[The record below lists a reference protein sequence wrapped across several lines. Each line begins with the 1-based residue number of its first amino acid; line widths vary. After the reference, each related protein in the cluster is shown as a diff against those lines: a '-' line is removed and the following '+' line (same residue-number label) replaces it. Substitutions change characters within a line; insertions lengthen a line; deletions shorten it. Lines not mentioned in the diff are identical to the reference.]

1 MKSHLRMLPPVL
13 LISLLFVTA
22 GAALLNAQI
31 ADPIRAHVDHSF
43 IIGNTT
49 LPPGEYTFR
58 MMQDSDLAVMN
69 ATSEND
75 KTSVDFIVRETTA
88 DHTPSHSELVFRK
101 YGNTEFLSK
110 LFEGGSKSGAEV
122 TETSRQEARLAK
134 QMQHATEHTEEQK

>member
-1 MKSHLRMLPPVL
+1 MKCYLRTLALALV
-13 LISLLFVTA
+13 SLLFVAA
-22 GAALLNAQI
+22 GAPWLNAQI
-31 ADPIRAHVDHSF
+31 TDAIRAHVDHSF

-58 MMQDSDLAVMN
+58 VMQDSDLEVMT
-69 ATSEND
+69 AASEND
-75 KTSVDFIVRETTA
+75 KTSVDFVVRETTA

-101 YGNTEFLSK
+101 YGSTEFLSK
-110 LFEGGSKSGAEV
+110 IFEGRSKSGGEV

>member
-1 MKSHLRMLPPVL
+1 MKNHLRTLAPFLVG
-13 LISLLFVTA
+13 LLFATA
-22 GAALLNAQI
+22 SVPWLNAQI
-31 ADPIRAHVDHSF
+31 TDAIRAHVDHSF

-58 MMQDSDLAVMN
+58 MMQDSDLAVMT

-75 KTSVDFIVRETTA
+75 KTSVEFIVRETID

-110 LFEGGSKSGAEV
+110 LFEGGSKSGAEI
-122 TETSRQEARLAK
+122 TETNRQEARLAK
-134 QMQHATEHTEEQK
+134 HMQHATEHTEEQK

>member
-1 MKSHLRMLPPVL
+1 MKCHLRTLAPVL
-13 LISLLFVTA
+13 VSLLLVAA
-22 GAALLNAQI
+22 GAPWLNAQI
-31 ADPIRAHVDHSF
+31 TDAIRAHVDHSF

-58 MMQDSDLAVMN
+58 VMQDSDLAVMN

-101 YGNTEFLSK
+101 YGSTEFLSK
-110 LFEGGSKSGAEV
+110 IFEGGSRSGGEI

>member
-1 MKSHLRMLPPVL
+1 MKHNPRTVATVL
-13 LISLLFVTA
+13 GSLLLVSA
-22 GAALLNAQI
+22 GAPLLNAQI

-58 MMQDSDLAVMN
+58 MAQDSDLAVMT

-101 YGNTEFLSK
+101 YGNTEFLSR
-110 LFEGGSKSGAEV
+110 LFEGGSKSGSEV

-134 QMQHATEHTEEQK
+134 EMQHATEHTEEQK

>member
-58 MMQDSDLAVMN
+58 MMQDSDLAVMT

-110 LFEGGSKSGAEV
+110 LFEAGSRNGVEI
-122 TETSRQEARLAK
+122 TETSRQEARFAK
-134 QMQHATEHTEEQK
+134 HAEHATEHIEEQK

>member
-1 MKSHLRMLPPVL
+1 MLRS
-13 LISLLFVTA
+13 LIRFEPT
-22 GAALLNAQI
+22 
-31 ADPIRAHVDHSF
+31 VDHSF

-49 LPPGEYTFR
+49 LLPGEYTFR
-58 MMQDSDLAVMN
+58 MMQDSDLAVMT

-110 LFEGGSKSGAEV
+110 IFEGGSKSGGEV

-134 QMQHATEHTEEQK
+134 RMQHAMEHTEEQK

>member
-1 MKSHLRMLPPVL
+1 MKCHLRTLAPVL
-13 LISLLFVTA
+13 VSLLLVAA
-22 GAALLNAQI
+22 GAPWLNAQI
-31 ADPIRAHVDHSF
+31 TDAIRAHVDHSF

-58 MMQDSDLAVMN
+58 VMQDSDLAVMN

-75 KTSVDFIVRETTA
+75 KTSVDLIVRETTA

-101 YGNTEFLSK
+101 YGSTEFLSK
-110 LFEGGSKSGAEV
+110 IFEGGSRSGGEI